1 MALRSVGPAVNRTD
15 NTHRPSHWKLSG
27 VHSETIA
34 SAENRALAKS
44 LADDA

>member
-1 MALRSVGPAVNRTD
+1 MALRSVRLQTAQITRTGQVAG
-15 NTHRPSHWKLSG
+15 NFRACTQKLFP
-27 VHSETIA
+27 